1 MAKIVILGTHCRA
14 ELTEPDEDGDY
25 SYEAACGAVPAEW
38 GYQPIGDMIMA
49 AGNHVDQ
56 CLTSAPPANHPNYE

>member
-14 ELTEPDEDGDY
+14 ELTEPDEDDDY
-25 SYEAACGAVPAEW
+25 SYEAACGATSGDW
-38 GYQPIGDMIMA
+38 SWQPMQDMIQA
-49 AGNHVDQ
+49 AQNHVDY